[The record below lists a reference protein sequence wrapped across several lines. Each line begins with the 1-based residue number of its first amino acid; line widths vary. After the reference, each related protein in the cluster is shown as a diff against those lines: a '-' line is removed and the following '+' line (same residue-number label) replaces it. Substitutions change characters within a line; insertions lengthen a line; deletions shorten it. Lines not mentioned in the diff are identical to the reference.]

1 MFRRVFCVVLLLSLA
16 CTYAAADSAIKTED
30 VMIQP
35 CAIDDGYLVELYESY
50 INSSGNTYIAVSLVD
65 LDLNG
70 IPELVGITDW
80 AHVGLFGEIVTYDPE
95 SKDLCIYEEAATCFG
110 METKLSLCVDGD
122 GNIRWYENSSYAGC
136 GMTSHVFNT
145 VLFDSNMDMI
155 TEEWIGEFSQ
165 EVWDETTQEYTYPE
179 TYRVYGQEV
188 GEDTYRKE
196 DAKRRRLT
204 VLYTYDP
211 LRYNYPD
218 DWYDACQQYSVIK

>member
-1 MFRRVFCVVLLLSLA
+1 MFRRVL
-16 CTYAAADSAIKTED
+16 
-30 VMIQP
+30 
-35 CAIDDGYLVELYESY
+35 
-50 INSSGNTYIAVSLVD
+50 
-65 LDLNG
+65 
-70 IPELVGITDW
+70 
-80 AHVGLFGEIVTYDPE
+80 
-95 SKDLCIYEEAATCFG
+95 
-110 METKLSLCVDGD
+110 
-122 GNIRWYENSSYAGC
+122 YENSSYAGC
-136 GMTSHVFNT
+136 GMTSNVFNT